1 MYIAVRPAK
10 SQCKRG
16 VSAGVYLKQ
25 IDVVKHLPPVR
36 MRAWGQMLTGQSD
49 NILKLS
55 LADSHNHTTLVICT
69 FCSINASLHR
79 RT

>member
-55 LADSHNHTTLVICT
+55 FLMSYILFLKNYI
-69 FCSINASLHR
+69 FSIILSFLQ
-79 RT
+79 